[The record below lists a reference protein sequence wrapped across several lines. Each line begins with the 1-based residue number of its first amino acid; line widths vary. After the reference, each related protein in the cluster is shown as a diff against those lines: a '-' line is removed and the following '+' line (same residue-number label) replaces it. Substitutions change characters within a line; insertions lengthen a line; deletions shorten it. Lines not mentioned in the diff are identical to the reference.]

1 MPAPRAPSYIDQH
14 VGRRLKL
21 RRNMLSLSQQNLAE
35 TLGITFQQVQKY
47 ENGRNRIGAG
57 RLFELARILNVQV
70 TFFYEGLVT
79 RPSKQTPEDATLQK
93 LLETRDGVD
102 IAQAFLEIESPTV
115 RRQLI
120 ELTYT
125 LGKTAP

>member
-47 ENGRNRIGAG
+47 ENGRNHIGAG
-57 RLFELARILNVQV
+57 RLFELAKVLNVQV

-79 RPSKQTPEDATLQK
+79 RPAKDNREDVTLRK
-93 LLETRDGVD
+93 LLETREGID
-102 IAQAFLEIESPTV
+102 IAQAFLEIKSPTV

-120 ELTYT
+120 DLAYT
-125 LGKTAP
+125 LGKTTS